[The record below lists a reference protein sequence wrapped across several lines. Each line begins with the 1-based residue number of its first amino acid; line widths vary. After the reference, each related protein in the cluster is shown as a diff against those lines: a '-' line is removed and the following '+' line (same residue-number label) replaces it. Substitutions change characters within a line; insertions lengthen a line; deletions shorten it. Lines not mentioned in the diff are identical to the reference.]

1 MAARQTNLGLLVLLA
16 LALLTGTVAFGIGVP
31 AGRAV
36 AIAHGVVGAGLIVLS
51 PWKAAIVRRGMRR
64 ARPGR
69 AASVALATL
78 VVATVLTGIA
88 HTAGW
93 RVLAGGV
100 TTMQAHVGAALA
112 TIPLGVW
119 HVVARPAPLRR
130 TDLSRRAALRAGR
143 VLSVAGLVWGAT
155 EAAIRL
161 WPLPG
166 RDRRFTG
173 SHELGTDRPG
183 RMPVTQW
190 FTDTVPHIDGDTWR
204 LTVTDANGSRVLSL
218 RDLTPQRHTRAT
230 IDCTGGWFAT
240 QDWEGTPVRDLVG
253 DAGDA
258 RSILVVSHT
267 GYARRL
273 PLRDLD
279 TLLLATHVGGAP
291 LSPGHGFPARLV
303 APGRRGFWWVK
314 WVTEIRT
321 DPTPWW
327 AQPPFPLT

>member
-1 MAARQTNLGLLVLLA
+1 MILLA
-16 LALLTGTVAFGIGVP
+16 LALLTGTVAFGVGVP

-36 AIAHGVVGAGLIVLS
+36 VIAHGVVGAGLVALS

-69 AASVALATL
+69 WASVALAAL
-78 VVATVLTGIA
+78 VVATVLTGVA
-88 HTAGW
+88 HAAGW
-93 RVLAGGV
+93 RVLGGGV

-119 HVVARPAPLRR
+119 HVVARPAPVRR
-130 TDLSRRAALRAGR
+130 TDLSRRTALRAGR
-143 VLSVAGLVWGAT
+143 VLGMAGLLWGAA
-155 EAAIRL
+155 EAAIQL
-161 WPLPG
+161 GSLAG

-173 SHELGTDRPG
+173 SHELGTDRPA

-190 FTDTVPHIDGDTWR
+190 FTDTVPQIDGDTWS
-204 LTVTDANGSRVLSL
+204 LTITDANGSRRVLGL
-218 RDLTPQRHTRAT
+218 QNLEPAQRTRAT

-240 QDWEGTPVRDLVG
+240 QDWEGAPVRDLVG
-253 DAGDA
+253 DVGDA
-258 RSILVVSHT
+258 RSLLVVSHT

-279 TLLLATHVGGAP
+279 TLLLATHVAGSP

-327 AQPPFPLT
+327 VQPPFPLT